1 MPIDGVT
8 TDVLKGRGILVTR
21 PAHQADALCALI
33 EAAGG
38 RALRF
43 PVLEILPAQDSAV
56 VQSGLARLADYG
68 LAIFVS
74 ANAVLYT
81 LQALAPRP
89 WPPQVAIAAVG
100 AATARVLERQ
110 GLRVTHCPASEFTSE
125 ALLELPELQRMQGT
139 RVLILRGDGGREHL
153 RETLTARGAQVDC
166 LEVYR
171 RAQPETD
178 PAPWLK
184 RWRAGEIAA
193 VLITS
198 NESLRKLL
206 AIVGTLGVTLLR
218 GTPLIVGNAR
228 TRELARELGLDGTVI
243 VAADATD
250 AAMLE
255 ALCAHFA
262 AQRE

>member
-1 MPIDGVT
+1 MSA
-8 TDVLKGRGILVTR
+8 VLDGRGILVTR
-21 PAHQADALCALI
+21 PAHQAAALCALI

-38 RALRF
+38 RALRL
-43 PVLEILPAQDSAV
+43 PVLEIRPAADPAAVQD
-56 VQSGLARLADYG
+56 GLARLLRPGGYD

-89 WPPQVAIAAVG
+89 WPQHTAIAAVG
-100 AATARVLERQ
+100 AATARALERH
-110 GLRVTHCPASEFTSE
+110 GLSVAYCPEAEFTSE
-125 ALLELPELQRMQGT
+125 ALLELPALQHIEGR

-153 RETLTARGAQVDC
+153 RAVLTARGAEADY

-171 RAQPETD
+171 RVQPDTD
-178 PAPWLK
+178 PAPWLT
-184 RWRAGEIAA
+184 RWQAGEIAA
-193 VLITS
+193 VLISS

-206 AIVGTLGVTLLR
+206 AIIGTLGMPLLR

-228 TRELARELGLDGTVI
+228 TRELARELGLDGTVV
-243 VAADATD
+243 VAADTTD
-250 AAMLE
+250 AALVS